1 MKFSRL
7 VEFPEDVDDEVT
19 GPLPEMMFAEGE
31 EPVGVRVLTYQS
43 SRAIN
48 TILKA
53 LDNDEIQ
60 HLRKTSFRKLVEIA
74 EKPGFSGRFARYLL
88 SRQLKVEK
96 KHEAWFRFAGKPIIF
111 SLREFA
117 IVTGLPCGEFPK
129 KSKSKKKK
137 NINEKPYWPE
147 IFGRVEEMRV
157 SRAVKMLRK
166 KTVTDKDIRMKLACL
181 AISYS
186 DDDDADRHA
195 TKTKKKTLSPGHAQE
210 VDRKAEAMMTSII
223 PPDPARPVNESLVK
237 WSDDVVDAKVENL
250 VRIISRNQVIRK
262 EMIRGGVSKVDVD
275 RMRENKQ
282 KDVPVDQTDKAKM
295 KSLINSVLR
304 PEIDRID
311 GTIAAAVAS
320 VKEVSTSGLAYQSSV
335 IATVD
340 AMLRNFKTEILSCFP
355 KGFPQPPVEAVHP
368 TPVADGGAIAE
379 VPTNRSP
386 PAADGVATRDVP
398 QYSTPAM
405 RGSNEEIVDDVMGN
419 LSHFST
425 PPRFRKTG
433 SEAQSR
439 RHRSQKSIGRQ
450 AAENMHVNVSPRL
463 QSQKPTSAKRLSLL
477 SGSVDCLAG
486 DQAHKES
493 LSAQNQ
499 THESRREN
507 IPSFSLCLT
516 QELRTVQPADIVVL
530 GENNKY
536 KKPEDDIE
544 PEASDTEDSLICR
557 KSKRLRHVP
566 PQLIIDYQCGP
577 VILNRAREEQLYG
590 SSDYDSSEICEKYT
604 RLKML
609 LKKECVINVGSLS
622 VTGKDLIDI
631 GERNGFLPGRVV
643 DILTRLVASNFMN
656 QALGRGDTTTVF
668 LDSRLQCLLSRNYPR
683 IKKSKSKE
691 AYVFSKAMVDL
702 VSKSYSKNT
711 HVARFYIPFNV
722 DRKHW
727 VGLFVNIQSSK
738 IFVLDCNTGVIMDE
752 ALVKE
757 LLPISNMFPY
767 LLKHIGN
774 VEQPN
779 GNEMVVERMKGLS

>member
-1 MKFSRL
+1 
-7 VEFPEDVDDEVT
+7 
-19 GPLPEMMFAEGE
+19 MM
-31 EPVGVRVLTYQS
+31 S
-43 SRAIN
+43 
-48 TILKA
+48 
-53 LDNDEIQ
+53 
-60 HLRKTSFRKLVEIA
+60 
-74 EKPGFSGRFARYLL
+74 
-88 SRQLKVEK
+88 
-96 KHEAWFRFAGKPIIF
+96 W
-111 SLREFA
+111 
-117 IVTGLPCGEFPK
+117 
-129 KSKSKKKK
+129 
-137 NINEKPYWPE
+137 
-147 IFGRVEEMRV
+147 
-157 SRAVKMLRK
+157 
-166 KTVTDKDIRMKLACL
+166 
-181 AISYS
+181 
-186 DDDDADRHA
+186 
-195 TKTKKKTLSPGHAQE
+195 
-210 VDRKAEAMMTSII
+210 
-223 PPDPARPVNESLVK
+223 
-237 WSDDVVDAKVENL
+237 
-250 VRIISRNQVIRK
+250 
-262 EMIRGGVSKVDVD
+262 
-275 RMRENKQ
+275 
-282 KDVPVDQTDKAKM
+282 
-295 KSLINSVLR
+295 
-304 PEIDRID
+304 
-311 GTIAAAVAS
+311 
-320 VKEVSTSGLAYQSSV
+320 
-335 IATVD
+335 
-340 AMLRNFKTEILSCFP
+340 EILVIS
-355 KGFPQPPVEAVHP
+355 QLPP
-368 TPVADGGAIAE
+368 
-379 VPTNRSP
+379 
-386 PAADGVATRDVP
+386 
-398 QYSTPAM
+398 
-405 RGSNEEIVDDVMGN
+405 GSGK
-419 LSHFST
+419 
-425 PPRFRKTG
+425 RCQG

-477 SGSVDCLAG
+477 VSDVKFLSHI
-486 DQAHKES
+486 AHKES
-493 LSAQNQ
+493 LSAQKPDPRKQ
-499 THESRREN
+499 KEN
-507 IPSFSLCLT
+507 AVHIPIEPEIPSFSLCLT
-516 QELRTVQPADIVVL
+516 QELRTVQPAYIVVL

>member
-1 MKFSRL
+1 
-7 VEFPEDVDDEVT
+7 
-19 GPLPEMMFAEGE
+19 
-31 EPVGVRVLTYQS
+31 
-43 SRAIN
+43 
-48 TILKA
+48 
-53 LDNDEIQ
+53 
-60 HLRKTSFRKLVEIA
+60 
-74 EKPGFSGRFARYLL
+74 
-88 SRQLKVEK
+88 
-96 KHEAWFRFAGKPIIF
+96 
-111 SLREFA
+111 
-117 IVTGLPCGEFPK
+117 
-129 KSKSKKKK
+129 
-137 NINEKPYWPE
+137 
-147 IFGRVEEMRV
+147 
-157 SRAVKMLRK
+157 
-166 KTVTDKDIRMKLACL
+166 
-181 AISYS
+181 
-186 DDDDADRHA
+186 
-195 TKTKKKTLSPGHAQE
+195 
-210 VDRKAEAMMTSII
+210 
-223 PPDPARPVNESLVK
+223 
-237 WSDDVVDAKVENL
+237 
-250 VRIISRNQVIRK
+250 
-262 EMIRGGVSKVDVD
+262 
-275 RMRENKQ
+275 
-282 KDVPVDQTDKAKM
+282 M

-320 VKEVSTSGLAYQSSV
+320 IKEVSSSGLAYQSSV
-335 IATVD
+335 VATVD

-439 RHRSQKSIGRQ
+439 RQGSQKSIDRQ
-450 AAENMHVNVSPRL
+450 AAENMRVNVSPRL
-463 QSQKPTSAKRLSLL
+463 QSQKPTSAKRLSLHVSDGTVSRSAL
-477 SGSVDCLAG
+477 EPRKSGSVDCLAG

-507 IPSFSLCLT
+507 VKFSILPF
-516 QELRTVQPADIVVL
+516 RSSPADIVVL

-536 KKPEDDIE
+536 KKPEDNIE
-544 PEASDTEDSLICR
+544 PEVGDTEDSLICR
-557 KSKRLRHVP
+557 KSKRMRHVP
-566 PQLIIDYQCGP
+566 PQLIFDYQCGP

-609 LKKECVINVGSLS
+609 LKKECILFSVINVGSLS

-656 QALGRGDTTTVF
+656 QALGRGDTTTLF

-727 VGLFVNIQSSK
+727 VGLCVDIQSSK

-757 LLPISNMFPY
+757 LLSISNMFPY

-779 GNEMVVERMKGLS
+779 GNEMVVERMKGLSQNTNPADSALTACLLIQTHALFGFDVCRSLTPTVIPAETRKAAIMLYEFHKKL

>member
-1 MKFSRL
+1 
-7 VEFPEDVDDEVT
+7 
-19 GPLPEMMFAEGE
+19 
-31 EPVGVRVLTYQS
+31 
-43 SRAIN
+43 
-48 TILKA
+48 
-53 LDNDEIQ
+53 
-60 HLRKTSFRKLVEIA
+60 
-74 EKPGFSGRFARYLL
+74 
-88 SRQLKVEK
+88 
-96 KHEAWFRFAGKPIIF
+96 
-111 SLREFA
+111 
-117 IVTGLPCGEFPK
+117 
-129 KSKSKKKK
+129 
-137 NINEKPYWPE
+137 
-147 IFGRVEEMRV
+147 
-157 SRAVKMLRK
+157 
-166 KTVTDKDIRMKLACL
+166 
-181 AISYS
+181 
-186 DDDDADRHA
+186 
-195 TKTKKKTLSPGHAQE
+195 
-210 VDRKAEAMMTSII
+210 
-223 PPDPARPVNESLVK
+223 
-237 WSDDVVDAKVENL
+237 
-250 VRIISRNQVIRK
+250 
-262 EMIRGGVSKVDVD
+262 
-275 RMRENKQ
+275 
-282 KDVPVDQTDKAKM
+282 M

-320 VKEVSTSGLAYQSSV
+320 IKEVSSSGLAYQSSV
-335 IATVD
+335 VATVD

-439 RHRSQKSIGRQ
+439 RQGSQKSIDRQ
-450 AAENMHVNVSPRL
+450 AAENMRVNVSPRL
-463 QSQKPTSAKRLSLL
+463 QSQKPTSAKRLSLHVSDGTVSRSAL
-477 SGSVDCLAG
+477 EPRKSGSVDCLAG

-507 IPSFSLCLT
+507 VKFSILPF
-516 QELRTVQPADIVVL
+516 RSSPADIVVL

-536 KKPEDDIE
+536 KKPEDNIE
-544 PEASDTEDSLICR
+544 PEVGDTEDSLICR
-557 KSKRLRHVP
+557 KSKRMRHVP
-566 PQLIIDYQCGP
+566 PQLIFDYQCGP

-609 LKKECVINVGSLS
+609 LKKECILFSVINVGSLS

-656 QALGRGDTTTVF
+656 QALGRGDTTTLF

-691 AYVFSKAMVDL
+691 ASLTPTVIPAETRKA
-702 VSKSYSKNT
+702 
-711 HVARFYIPFNV
+711 A
-722 DRKHW
+722 
-727 VGLFVNIQSSK
+727 
-738 IFVLDCNTGVIMDE
+738 IMLYE
-752 ALVKE
+752 FHKKL
-757 LLPISNMFPY
+757 
-767 LLKHIGN
+767 
-774 VEQPN
+774 
-779 GNEMVVERMKGLS
+779 